1 MNIITS
7 SILMELKSSLELMVE
22 QGRLEESEMLDILR
36 KAGLARLP
44 EGQGWVDE
52 SGARYHFH

>member
-1 MNIITS
+1 
-7 SILMELKSSLELMVE
+7 MELKSSLELMVE